1 MKSLVIAFLMPPG
14 IAVLCSLL
22 ALYFIFKGRKK
33 AVAVCVAF
41 SVLLGW
47 AFSTE
52 AMGRLLTTFL
62 ISQVEHRQD
71 MKPEDAEIVVVLTG
85 GMRYSGKEIGWM
97 PEVESYQRL
106 MAGLEVHRKMNS
118 RTPILISGGKTAGT
132 HYPSEAAVLKAT
144 YDKEN
149 ARILPFI
156 LEEVSTNTYENALQS
171 AHIISSRA
179 LSRVLLVTSEE
190 HMLRSLAAFRGRGI
204 DPLPLRV
211 YTMDR
216 GPLTLIGYLPT
227 FKGVKT
233 NAKALYEIYGM
244 ASYLIADHIRME
256 DIFYKHKQGNI

>member
-1 MKSLVIAFLMPPG
+1 MCPCAGFHVANCGLKRIKGLKEYEVTGYCFFNAINTSFVTIIKRYYIYNFFN
-14 IAVLCSLL
+14 
-22 ALYFIFKGRKK
+22 FIFK
-33 AVAVCVAF
+33 
-41 SVLLGW
+41 
-47 AFSTE
+47 
-52 AMGRLLTTFL
+52 
-62 ISQVEHRQD
+62 HRQD

-216 GPLTLIGYLPT
+216 GPLTLRGYLPT

-244 ASYLIADHIRME
+244 ASYLIADHIRHL
-256 DIFYKHKQGNI
+256 KWVLVQLNW